1 MYVCMFVCMYVLQ
14 MSPIAGIILLL
25 RILRLTKLALVYPLE
40 IVLMQK
46 FFSALI

>member
-1 MYVCMFVCMYVLQ
+1 MYVLQ

-25 RILRLTKLALVYPLE
+25 HILRLTKLALVCPLE

-46 FFSALI
+46 FFRLPIMLHSYV